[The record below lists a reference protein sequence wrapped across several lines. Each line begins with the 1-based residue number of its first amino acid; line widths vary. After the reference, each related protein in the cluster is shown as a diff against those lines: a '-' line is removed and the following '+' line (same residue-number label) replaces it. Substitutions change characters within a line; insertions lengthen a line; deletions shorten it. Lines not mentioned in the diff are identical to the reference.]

1 MQEKKT
7 DVFLIATANS
17 VESLPPELLRAGRM
31 DAIFFVDLPDHV
43 QREEII
49 RIHLRRSGQNPKG
62 FDSVMATMVQL
73 TNQFSGAEIEQ
84 WVKEALIHAFTASKS
99 RPTLEDF
106 VAAKEEITP
115 IAQLMPREIAASRS
129 WAKEH
134 RAKMASVTHDPLPPA
149 PGSTSRKVNIPIPG
163 SDTAPTGLN

>member
-31 DAIFFVDLPDHV
+31 DAIFYIDLPDHI

-62 FDSVMATMVQL
+62 FDAEMAQMIQL
-73 TNQFSGAEIEQ
+73 TDKFSGAEIEQ
-84 WVKEALIHAFTASKS
+84 WVKEALIHAFNTGKP
-99 RPTLEDF
+99 RPAIEDF
-106 VAAKEEITP
+106 VIAKDEITP
-115 IAQLMPREIAASRS
+115 IASLMPREIQQTRD
-129 WAKEH
+129 WAKN
-134 RAKMASVTHDPLPPA
+134 RKAKMASVVHEAPA
-149 PGSTSRKVNIPIPG
+149 TAGSQSRKVNIPIPG
-163 SDTAPTGLN
+163 SDDAPAGLN

>member
-31 DAIFFVDLPDHV
+31 DAIFYVDLPDHV

-49 RIHLRRSGQNPKG
+49 RIHLRRSGQNPKT
-62 FDSVMATMVQL
+62 FDSDMKAMVQL
-73 TNQFSGAEIEQ
+73 TKDFSGAEIEQ
-84 WVKEALIHAFTASKS
+84 WVKEALIHAFDASKP
-99 RPTLEDF
+99 RPNMEDF

-115 IAQLMPREIAASRS
+115 IALLMPREIQQTRDWARSR
-129 WAKEH
+129 
-134 RAKMASVTHDPLPPA
+134 RAKMASITHEVATAAPA
-149 PGSTSRKVNIPIPG
+149 QGRKVSISIPG
-163 SDTAPTGLN
+163 SDGAPSSLN